1 VLATLGGI
9 AASVPGQIQ
18 DGAVFAMCTANACMG
33 ETTGDEGGCVP
44 CASESCAPTLEQQ
57 IIDTGILSVSFGL
70 SAYNP
75 SIAAVSLYSGSLLV
89 AAPDSFEQLEGLD
102 PSEAVAGGALVAC
115 EIAEGVLNPSTWS
128 EPLSTSCTISAGQ
141 ELGDAISIY
150 LTQGAD
156 ALPYDVAFT
165 VAGGIFGFSAEF
177 TQTDNLKTL
186 IVPPNATQT
195 SQEGACAL
203 ASPGLM
209 DLLNISTLSVWKCE
223 ADTSAIQQFAS
234 SAVAACSGQGG
245 TGGCL
250 QYLQSVSTDFPT
262 TFTVEMSIFN
272 PTYFDLTIYE
282 ISGPIYDSSGTTIG
296 QASIASTV
304 VAAPG
309 VMTYFTAT
317 MDIAAFVDG
326 LLADP
331 TAAPRLMQQLLQQPL
346 SATMQLSAQFVGI
359 PVSATVTEEIMIS
372 EISFAGC
379 QCLMGP
385 ASEGCMSQFGYPLPL
400 S

>member
-1 VLATLGGI
+1 LPRVRSPLAR
-9 AASVPGQIQ
+9 
-18 DGAVFAMCTANACMG
+18 
-33 ETTGDEGGCVP
+33 
-44 CASESCAPTLEQQ
+44 
-57 IIDTGILSVSFGL
+57 
-70 SAYNP
+70 
-75 SIAAVSLYSGSLLV
+75 
-89 AAPDSFEQLEGLD
+89 
-102 PSEAVAGGALVAC
+102 
-115 EIAEGVLNPSTWS
+115 
-128 EPLSTSCTISAGQ
+128 
-141 ELGDAISIY
+141 
-150 LTQGAD
+150 
-156 ALPYDVAFT
+156 
-165 VAGGIFGFSAEF
+165 
-177 TQTDNLKTL
+177 
-186 IVPPNATQT
+186 
-195 SQEGACAL
+195 
-203 ASPGLM
+203 
-209 DLLNISTLSVWKCE
+209 
-223 ADTSAIQQFAS
+223 
-234 SAVAACSGQGG
+234 GG